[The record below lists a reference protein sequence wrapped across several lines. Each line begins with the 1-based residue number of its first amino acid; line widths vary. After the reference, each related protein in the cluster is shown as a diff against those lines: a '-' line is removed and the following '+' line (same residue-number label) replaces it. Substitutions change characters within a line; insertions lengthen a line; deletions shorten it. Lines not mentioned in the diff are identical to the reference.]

1 MEKNLIPYIKDGITI
16 DKLPNGKYSVFTIQ
30 TQRFTINS
38 LEELTPQSFEDAI
51 KRFEEKEELQRQ
63 AMAKFQEE
71 VFSKKIEGIPVDK
84 LTFEYF
90 KSIIDQPTT
99 SEFKVMNGETV
110 PVGDKYLLKFNN
122 DMEYEVYIHSV
133 YFNSKKNPD
142 LNEVGFIIIETGRL
156 EILSLGQIKKTI
168 KEISLI

>member
-1 MEKNLIPYIKDGITI
+1 MEKNLIQYIKDGITI

-51 KRFEEKEELQRQ
+51 KRYQEKEELQKQ
-63 AMAKFQEE
+63 AMTKFQDEITT
-71 VFSKKIEGIPVDK
+71 KKIEGIPVDK
-84 LTFEYF
+84 ISFDYF
-90 KSIIDQPTT
+90 KSIVEQPPK
-99 SEFKVMNGETV
+99 SEFKVMNGENI

-142 LNEVGFIIIETGRL
+142 INEVGFIIIETGRL
-156 EILSLGQIKKTI
+156 EIISIWQIKKTI